1 MPNSD
6 PAVCSTWVICE
17 YAFLFSFFSCL
28 QMLDTY
34 AAGRSGDFIFLQ
46 SAINHLLINTNIKL
60 QSLALCHTVVIPT
73 FEEQE
78 DSEFKA
84 SLCWITRFR
93 FNNTNKQ
100 TTKITYIYTHT
111 YTLLWSGIPLLG
123 GWGSFC
129 SFIDFLRDGS
139 LWEKHQ
145 ESWVCLLDET

>member
-1 MPNSD
+1 
-6 PAVCSTWVICE
+6 
-17 YAFLFSFFSCL
+17 
-28 QMLDTY
+28 MLDTY

-46 SAINHLLINTNIKL
+46 RAVNHLLVNTKIKL

-93 FNNTNKQ
+93 FNNTNTNKQ
-100 TTKITYIYTHT
+100 TTKITIF
-111 YTLLWSGIPLLG
+111 WSGMPLFG

-129 SFIDFLRDGS
+129 SLIDFLRDGRFERSIKS
-139 LWEKHQ
+139 LGFAFLVRLNGPSLFTEHCWRFTSIVFH
-145 ESWVCLLDET
+145 SFNFSHAA